1 MELNS
6 GRGVW
11 FLGCESKQAMGTKS
25 QRDIEG
31 QGSGTAMEPGTSTR
45 AAQVRAELPYL
56 RQYARALTGN
66 QEAGDQL
73 TITTLEAL
81 LEDRSWY
88 QSGLAPRVMLFRTFH
103 SVWTAAG
110 TPKPRK
116 AASALE
122 ERAQMHITGL
132 TPNSREALLLST
144 IEEFSHG
151 EISQI
156 MQIDEEVVADLIDV
170 AYREMQESVR
180 GKVMI
185 IEDEALIALDLQ
197 TIVEDMGHEVAGV
210 ARTVDEA
217 IALGPTANP
226 DLILSDIQLADGSC
240 GIDAVNALLGKL
252 GVRPVIFITAF
263 PERLLT
269 GEKPE
274 PALLISK
281 PFRRAHVSSAISQ
294 GMFFSTVERLLA

>member
-1 MELNS
+1 M
-6 GRGVW
+6 V
-11 FLGCESKQAMGTKS
+11 TKRR
-25 QRDIEG
+25 QDNEG
-31 QGSGTAMEPGTSTR
+31 QGAAAAAEPKTGTS
-45 AAQVRAELPYL
+45 AAQIRAELPYL
-56 RQYARALTGN
+56 RRYARALSGN
-66 QEAGDQL
+66 QEAGDRF
-73 TITTLEAL
+73 TIATLEAIL
-81 LEDRSWY
+81 QNRTL
-88 QSGLAPRVMLFRTFH
+88 QQGGMAPRIVLFRTFH
-103 SVWTAAG
+103 CVWTDAG
-110 TPKPRK
+110 TPAPE
-116 AASALE
+116 SAPSTLE
-122 ERAQMHITGL
+122 KRAQIHMSGL

-144 IEEFSHG
+144 IEEFSHA

-156 MQIDEEVVADLIDV
+156 MQIDEEAVADLIDV

-185 IEDEALIALDLQ
+185 IEDEALIALDLR

-217 IALGPTANP
+217 IALGRTANP

-240 GIDAVNALLGKL
+240 GIDAVNVLLERL
-252 GVRPVIFITAF
+252 GIRPVIFITAF

-274 PALLISK
+274 PALLIAK
-281 PFRRAHVSSAISQ
+281 PFRRAHVRSAISQ

>member
-1 MELNS
+1 METK
-6 GRGVW
+6 
-11 FLGCESKQAMGTKS
+11 KQQDTS
-25 QRDIEG
+25 G
-31 QGSGTAMEPGTSTR
+31 QGAGAATEPKNITS
-45 AAQVRAELPYL
+45 AAQVREELPYL
-56 RQYARALTGN
+56 RRYARALTGN
-66 QEAGDQL
+66 QEAGDQF
-73 TITTLEAL
+73 TIATLEAI
-81 LEDRSWY
+81 LENRTWH
-88 QSGLAPRVMLFRTFH
+88 QTGLSPRTVLFRTFH
-103 SVWTAAG
+103 TVWTAAG
-110 TPKPRK
+110 KPDPEN

-122 ERAQMHITGL
+122 ERAQMHMSGL

-144 IEEFSHG
+144 IEEFSHAD
-151 EISQI
+151 ISQI
-156 MQIDEEVVADLIDV
+156 MQIDQEAVADLIDV

-180 GKVMI
+180 GNVMI
-185 IEDEALIALDLQ
+185 IEDETLIALDLR

-217 IALGPTANP
+217 IALGRKANP

-240 GIDAVNALLGKL
+240 GVDAVNILLEKL

-274 PALLISK
+274 PALLIAK
-281 PFRRAHVSSAISQ
+281 PFRSAHVRSAISQ

>member
-1 MELNS
+1 MVTKRRHGNE
-6 GRGVW
+6 GRGADAAPDP
-11 FLGCESKQAMGTKS
+11 K
-25 QRDIEG
+25 
-31 QGSGTAMEPGTSTR
+31 TATS
-45 AAQVRAELPYL
+45 ASQVRAELPYL

-66 QEAGDQL
+66 QEAGDRF
-73 TITTLEAL
+73 TIGTLETIVENRA
-81 LEDRSWY
+81 WH
-88 QSGLAPRVMLFRTFH
+88 QSGLAPRVVLFRTFH
-103 SVWTAAG
+103 SVWSAAG
-110 TPKPRK
+110 TPDPEV

-122 ERAQMHITGL
+122 KRAQMHMSGL

-144 IEEFSHG
+144 IEEFSHA

-156 MQIDEEVVADLIDV
+156 MQIDEKAVADLIDV

-185 IEDEALIALDLQ
+185 IEDEALIALDLR

-217 IALGPTANP
+217 IALGRRAKP

-240 GIDAVNALLGKL
+240 GIDAVNVLLEKL

-281 PFRRAHVSSAISQ
+281 PFRRAHVRSAISQ